1 MSNAFF
7 RSAAVEVLFFKLR
20 HIGGII
26 NIQKLINGQGPFSEL
41 GEEIFDDY
49 WKGYF
54 NKTDAPTADMGSPR
68 YNNLRTYKQY
78 LEQQK
83 GLLKNYNQLTVNGI
97 QNDETIYNIY
107 IKPLINHKAGKANKI
122 CQ

>member
-1 MSNAFF
+1 MAK
-7 RSAAVEVLFFKLR
+7 VLFLNLVKKF
-20 HIGGII
+20 
-26 NIQKLINGQGPFSEL
+26 LITTGKVISIRL
-41 GEEIFDDY
+41 
-49 WKGYF
+49 
-54 NKTDAPTADMGSPR
+54 APTADMGSPR